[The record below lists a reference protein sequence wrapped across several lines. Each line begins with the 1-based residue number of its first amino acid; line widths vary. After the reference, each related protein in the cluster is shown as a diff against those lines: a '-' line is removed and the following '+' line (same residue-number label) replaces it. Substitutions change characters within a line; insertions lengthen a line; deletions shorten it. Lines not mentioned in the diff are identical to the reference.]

1 MMGTQRGFAS
11 AAMLALLLASCARTE
26 AKQASPGTP
35 VARASTIRAEQAP
48 PVSFTDPDDV
58 NLPLDEKTLTHAND
72 DSNIA
77 YTVET
82 YEPFKDSQADFTWEL
97 DKNNDQ
103 IVDTLVSVEFEE
115 GKLDA
120 KVEDPNE
127 KELGPAT
134 VTRTGPNS
142 LRVSFPRRLI
152 GPVATYQYRVTALSD
167 TNGNDE
173 SDPGETDVAPDT
185 GFYQHRL

>member
-1 MMGTQRGFAS
+1 V
-11 AAMLALLLASCARTE
+11 
-26 AKQASPGTP
+26 TP
-35 VARASTIRAEQAP
+35 VARASAIRAEQAQ

-58 NLPLDEKTLTHAND
+58 NLPLDEKTLTHADD
-72 DSNIA
+72 DSTIT

-82 YEPFKDSQADFTWEL
+82 YEPFKDSQADFTWGL

-103 IVDTLVSVEFEE
+103 IVDTLVSVDFED
-115 GKLDA
+115 GKLAA

-134 VTRTGPNS
+134 VTRTGPDS
-142 LRVSFPRRLI
+142 LRVSFSRRLI
-152 GPVATYQYRVTALSD
+152 GPVAAYQYRVTALSD

-173 SDPGETDVAPDT
+173 ADPGETDIAPDT

>member
-1 MMGTQRGFAS
+1 MTTLVRRGLVTAGLFA
-11 AAMLALLLASCARTE
+11 LVLASCSSGHASRAATE
-26 AKQASPGTP
+26 GQVEP
-35 VARASTIRAEQAP
+35 REQATP

-58 NLPLDEKTLTHAND
+58 NLALDIKTVTHQNTATTVT
-72 DSNIA
+72 

-82 YEPFKDSQADFTWEL
+82 YEPFKDSQADFTWDL

-103 IVDTLVSVEFEE
+103 IVDTLVSVEFEQ
-115 GKLDA
+115 GKLNA

-134 VTRTGPNS
+134 VARAGPSS
-142 LRVSFPRRLI
+142 LRVSFSRRLI

-167 TNGNDE
+167 SNGNDE